1 MPMLPGI
8 PPACSAVPA
17 GAFVYAPGTEHAAS
31 GSIADR
37 CAPPPHADRRNEY
50 SKKRPLGDS
59 EGAFGSGSADDH
71 APKKAKGGK
80 AAMRAPYNC
89 KKCGQPAKGH
99 VCPNK
104 DLPGPPSK
112 PKRNPSVPP
121 CPHGGPGGVYARLRN
136 CLECRAEVCEHNRRK
151 LMCRFCTP
159 ENTAICIHN
168 RDKGIC
174 KECGNATRRCEHDR
188 IRAICK
194 VPSLHDHEQF
204 LAHIFKIS
212 PSLMW
217 RVTLDVAG
225 RNAGKDPSAC
235 TSARRHTV
243 KTVAAP
249 KSAR

>member
-8 PPACSAVPA
+8 PPTCSAVPA
-17 GAFVYAPGTEHAAS
+17 CAFVYAPGTEHAAAGDITAMS
-31 GSIADR
+31 
-37 CAPPPHADRRNEY
+37 APPPPAGRQDEN
-50 SKKRPLGDS
+50 SKKRPLADG
-59 EGAFGSGSADDH
+59 EGAPTKAKDDFDSGSSVDH
-71 APKKAKGGK
+71 ASKKAKG
-80 AAMRAPYNC
+80 AMRAPYNC

-99 VCPNK
+99 ICPNK

-112 PKRNPSVPP
+112 PKRNLSVPP

-174 KECGNATRRCEHDR
+174 KECGNPTRRCEHDR

-194 VPSLHDHEQF
+194 VLYLLSTKRQQVFWPMFSRFSSL
-204 LAHIFKIS
+204 LS
-212 PSLMW
+212 
-217 RVTLDVAG
+217 
-225 RNAGKDPSAC
+225 C
-235 TSARRHTV
+235 
-243 KTVAAP
+243 
-249 KSAR
+249 